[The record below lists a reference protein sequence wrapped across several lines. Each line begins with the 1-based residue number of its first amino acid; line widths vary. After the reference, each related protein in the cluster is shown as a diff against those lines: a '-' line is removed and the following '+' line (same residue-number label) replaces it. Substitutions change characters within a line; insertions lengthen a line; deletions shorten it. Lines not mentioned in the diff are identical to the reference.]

1 MDKTSWSAKTKKI
14 FNGILLFSLAWI
26 AYGIFEPIESL
37 FSFAS
42 SGLNVMG
49 AVTGVSTPSLGVS
62 GTVLTIITYLLL
74 AGIGYG
80 CVLTIAAL
88 GSFSAI
94 LDDGDESAVLTV
106 RTGFIIALAAVVLDM
121 IPFIP
126 GIIGDIAYFV
136 AILLM
141 LMGYNNLKG
150 STTFA
155 GKDGASILF
164 VAMLLLLIG
173 WVLDFIP
180 LVGDWIEAILTIVAY
195 IMTLVGWSKIKNA
208 AIAE

>member
-1 MDKTSWSAKTKKI
+1 MDKTLWSAKAKKI

-26 AYGIFEPIESL
+26 AYGIFDPIESL

-42 SGLNVMG
+42 SGLNILG
-49 AVTGVSTPSLGVS
+49 SVTGVSTPSLGAT
-62 GTVLTIITYLLL
+62 GTVLTIITYILL

-80 CVLTIAAL
+80 CILTIAAL
-88 GSFSAI
+88 GSFSTI
-94 LDDGDESAVLTV
+94 LDGGDESAVRSV
-106 RTGFIIALAAVVLDM
+106 RTGFILALVAVVLDM
-121 IPFIP
+121 LPFIP
-126 GIIGDIAYFV
+126 GIIGDIAYLV
-136 AILLM
+136 AIILM

-155 GKDGASILF
+155 GKDGASTLF

-180 LVGDWIEAILTIVAY
+180 FVGDWIEAILTIVAY
-195 IMTLVGWSKIKNA
+195 IMTLVGWSKIKNVT
-208 AIAE
+208 IAD